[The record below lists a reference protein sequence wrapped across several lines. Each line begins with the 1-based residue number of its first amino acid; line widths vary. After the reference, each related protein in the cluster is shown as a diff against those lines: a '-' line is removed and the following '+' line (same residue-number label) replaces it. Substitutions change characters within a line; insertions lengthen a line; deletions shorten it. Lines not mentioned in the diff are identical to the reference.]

1 MKRKTKIFWV
11 TWILIIVTLALIVTL
26 NQNFLVSFINQYI
39 ESYGLP
45 SVFLLSMLTDSFD
58 QPIGP
63 EVPAGFAVGFGLNP
77 LYVLIFSIFGSLIAS
92 TFHFYLGRIYFS
104 KKIKESCSDEQ
115 HRNLYRFFEKYG
127 KFVLLV
133 GALTPVPYVASIWT
147 AGSFKVRTWEFFV
160 LGPMARAFRIGLI
173 ALGVSLIF

>member
-77 LYVLIFSIFGSLIAS
+77 LYVLIFSIFGSVGILISLSFCVTLFLVIVAVLIS
-92 TFHFYLGRIYFS
+92 SKLLRNCSNAEEGRHLMSMI
-104 KKIKESCSDEQ
+104 
-115 HRNLYRFFEKYG
+115 LYNYIPQLEKFFD
-127 KFVLLV
+127 
-133 GALTPVPYVASIWT
+133 S
-147 AGSFKVRTWEFFV
+147 
-160 LGPMARAFRIGLI
+160 
-173 ALGVSLIF
+173 